1 MRINRLLTAA
11 LLGWRRPATVALAI
25 VAAACVAGACT
36 TARADLEAR
45 SDAFNELMADNPAT
59 LETVS
64 TGLQYQGLEPFGD
77 PVTASTLA
85 DATSTVYSALKP
97 HLSLAPRAQAWGSIV
112 DNGHALTDAPATIQP
127 PGWDTPKMTL
137 GYFEGYQQHARLVS
151 GRWPE
156 NSTSSP
162 SGDSTTAEVAVTQ
175 DTMNLLHARLGS
187 TLDDG
192 EYSRTWNGDLKLVVV
207 GVIAPTQPQG
217 AYWGSAGVLQT
228 PIKNTPLLGQPN
240 WDLGALIGP
249 NELGSGLLADW
260 DSAVTFTVPLNTLMT
275 ADQAVVLQRD
285 LKFDFTAASQQL
297 NVQSQGTVSMQFGS
311 QIGPLLLAFTDA
323 QSAAELQTAMPEA
336 GLGAIALLALL
347 LLLRWTIV
355 VRQSETATIRAR
367 GASLRWLA
375 VRAGGESALVILPI
389 GAVGWV
395 IGVLPHG
402 SPPGRLAA
410 ISALLII
417 ALPVA
422 VGLWTFLLHR
432 AVERRSLRR
441 QSHLPRTSGHRV
453 ARRAV
458 LFLTAAVLCLLS
470 LQQSHAHGL
479 SPADGIDVVSALAPI
494 AAAGLATLLAA
505 AVAPRAIRVLLRPV
519 RSGRGVVALL
529 GLTRMARVPGPALVI
544 LLVLSLALCTAD
556 LSVALE
562 RTPIGGNG
570 AAAGSSVADAA
581 QAGRLMH
588 HSIGHLLEALAALA
602 VAAACLVVALVA
614 LGDAAERRASA
625 ARLSVMGLTGTQQR
639 RLTLAELSAPLA
651 LACLCAS
658 LAATPLLWVVRP
670 ALRQGFA
677 GDPRMTWFCLALPVL
692 IVIPAA
698 LATGLAGAGLARRG
712 PAGSL
717 RGGDYA
723 EGI

>member
-1 MRINRLLTAA
+1 MRMNRLLKGA

-36 TARADLEAR
+36 TARSDLTAR
-45 SDAFNELMADNPAT
+45 SDAFNKLMADNPAT

-64 TGLQYQGLEPFGD
+64 TGLQYQNLADFGD

-85 DATSTVYSALKP
+85 GATSTVYGALKP
-97 HLSLAPRAQAWGSIV
+97 QLALAPRSQAWGSIV
-112 DNGHALTDAPATIQP
+112 NNGHELVDAPAAILP
-127 PGWDTPKMTL
+127 PGWNIPKMTL
-137 GYFEGYQQHARLVS
+137 GYFENYQQHAKLIS

-156 NSTSSP
+156 TTTSTP
-162 SGDSTTAEVAVTQ
+162 TGGTTAEVAVTQ

-187 TLDDG
+187 TLNNG
-192 EYSRTWNGDLKLVVV
+192 EYSKAWSGDLTLVVV
-207 GVIAPTQPQG
+207 GVIAPTQPRS
-217 AYWGSAGVLQT
+217 AYWESAGVLQA
-228 PIKNTPLLGQPN
+228 PIKNTPGPGQPPN
-240 WDLGALIGP
+240 WDLGALIAP
-249 NELGSGLLADW
+249 DEVVSGLLADW
-260 DSAVTFTVPLNTLMT
+260 DSVVTFTVPLNTLMD
-275 ADQAVVLQRD
+275 ADQGAALRRNLGFD
-285 LKFDFTAASQQL
+285 LAAASQQL
-297 NVQSQGTVSMQFGS
+297 DVQTQGMVNMQFTS

-336 GLGAIALLALL
+336 GLGAIALVALL

-355 VRQSETATIRAR
+355 VRQAETQTIRAR

-375 VRAGGESALVILPI
+375 VRAGGESALVVLPI
-389 GAVGWV
+389 GALGWA
-395 IGVLPHG
+395 IGVIPHG
-402 SPPGRLAA
+402 SPPGGLPL
-410 ISALLII
+410 ISALFIP
-417 ALPVA
+417 ALPLA
-422 VGLWTFLLHR
+422 VGLWTFLRHR
-432 AVERRSLRR
+432 AIEKHSIRRR
-441 QSHLPRTSGHRV
+441 SHLPRASGYRL

-470 LQQSHAHGL
+470 LQQSHTHGL
-479 SPADGIDVVSALAPI
+479 SPAGGIDAVSALAPI
-494 AAAGLATLLAA
+494 AAAGLATLSAA
-505 AVAPRAIRVLLRPV
+505 ALAPQAIRVLLRPV

-562 RTPIGGNG
+562 RTPVGGSG
-570 AAAGSSVADAA
+570 AAAGSSAADAA
-581 QAGRLMH
+581 QAGVLMH
-588 HSIGHLLEALAALA
+588 QSIGHLLEALAALA

-639 RLTLAELSAPLA
+639 GLTLAELSAPLG